1 MRRSLAGV
9 ALAVTSMVALS
20 FLIPLAALV
29 MSLVKEQGVTAAEQR
44 AAALAPVLTLTTDP
58 AALRESAASL
68 DASEHLVVHLPGSG
82 ALGSSKAPAALLERA
97 QRGRESISQEV
108 PGGWIC
114 LQPVVLPGDEV
125 AVIEN
130 FVPEAE
136 LTRGVK
142 ESWAVMFFLAVGLI
156 AGSVLVADRL
166 GAKVVRSSKRLAQA
180 SHALGRGDLD
190 TRVDPMGP
198 RELRDAGVAFN
209 AMAHR
214 MNELLAVERELVADL
229 SHRLRTPL
237 TALHL
242 ASERMAGTPESAR
255 VEAAV
260 DELEAELEAIIAA
273 ARTPLAVGPMGQ
285 GMLGTEQPAGRS
297 PSRSAASGASGST
310 RAPGSSGTSGA
321 SGPRCEAADVVRR
334 RTAFWTVLAAQQNRS
349 CSLDL
354 TQEPTAVG
362 LSDDDVAA
370 VVDALI
376 GNVFRHTAAGTP
388 LGVRVVRTAQAVE
401 LVVEDGGPGIP
412 EPDRALSRGSST
424 GSTGLGLDIAQ
435 RAANATG
442 GTMRITRGPLGG
454 AHITV
459 TFALAPQSPSG
470 HRSRMSRRRG
480 RKGGGPAGRTL
491 V

>member
-20 FLIPLAALV
+20 FLIPLAMLV
-29 MSLVKEQGVTAAEQR
+29 MSLVREQGVNAAEQR

-58 AALRESAASL
+58 YALRESAASL
-68 DASEHLVVHLPGSG
+68 DAAEHLVVHLPGSG
-82 ALGSSKAPAALLERA
+82 ALGTSKAPAALLQRA
-97 QRGRESISQEV
+97 QQGRESISQEV
-108 PGGWIC
+108 PAGWIC
-114 LQPVVLPGDEV
+114 LQPVVLPGDQV

-136 LTRGVK
+136 LTRGVR
-142 ESWAVMFFLAVGLI
+142 ESWAVMLFLAVGLVG
-156 AGSVLVADRL
+156 GSVLVADRL

-180 SHALGRGDLD
+180 SRALGQGDLD
-190 TRVDPMGP
+190 TRVEPMGP

-214 MNELLAVERELVADL
+214 MTELLAVERELVADL

-260 DELEAELEAIIAA
+260 GELETELQAIIAA

-285 GMLGTEQPAGRS
+285 GLLGTEPAGGKT
-297 PSRSAASGASGST
+297 SAAA
-310 RAPGSSGTSGA
+310 GA

-334 RTAFWTVLAAQQNRS
+334 RTAFWSVLAEQQDRR
-349 CSLDL
+349 CTLDL
-354 TQEPTAVG
+354 TQEPTAVN
-362 LSDDDVAA
+362 LSDDDIAA

-376 GNVFRHTAAGTP
+376 GNVFRHTAPGTP
-388 LGVRVVRTAQAVE
+388 FGVQVVRTAQAVE

-435 RAANATG
+435 RAATATG
-442 GTMRITRGPLGG
+442 GSMRITRGPLGG

-459 TFALAPQSPSG
+459 TFALAPCAPSG
-470 HRSRMSRRRG
+470 RRLRRPRGAVRRRPVWPRSR
-480 RKGGGPAGRTL
+480 
-491 V
+491 

>member
-20 FLIPLAALV
+20 FLIPLALLV
-29 MSLVKEQGVTAAEQR
+29 MSLVKEQGVNAAEQR

-58 AALRESAASL
+58 YALRESAASL
-68 DASEHLVVHLPGSG
+68 DAAEYLVVHLPGSG
-82 ALGSSKAPAALLERA
+82 ALGTSKAPAALLERA
-97 QRGRESISQEV
+97 QQGRESISQEI
-108 PGGWIC
+108 PNGWIC
-114 LQPVVLPGDEV
+114 LQPVVLPGDQV

-142 ESWAVMFFLAVGLI
+142 ESWAVMLFLAVGLVG
-156 AGSVLVADRL
+156 GSVLVADRL

-180 SHALGRGDLD
+180 SQALGQGDLD

-198 RELRDAGVAFN
+198 PELRDAGIAFN

-214 MNELLAVERELVADL
+214 MTELLAVERELVADL

-260 DELEAELEAIIAA
+260 GELETELQAIIAA

-285 GMLGTEQPAGRS
+285 GLLGTEPAAVPASAGR
-297 PSRSAASGASGST
+297 
-310 RAPGSSGTSGA
+310 GA

-334 RTAFWTVLAAQQNRS
+334 RTAFWSVLAEQQNRR
-349 CSLDL
+349 CTLDL
-354 TQEPTAVG
+354 TQEPTAVS
-362 LSDDDVAA
+362 LSDDDIAA

-376 GNVFRHTAAGTP
+376 GNIFRHTAPGTP
-388 LGVRVVRTAQAVE
+388 FGVQVVRTAQAVE

-435 RAANATG
+435 RAATATG
-442 GTMRITRGPLGG
+442 GSMRIARGPLGG

-459 TFALAPQSPSG
+459 TFALAPSAPSG
-470 HRSRMSRRRG
+470 RRLRRPRTSSRRR
-480 RKGGGPAGRTL
+480 PAWPRSR
-491 V
+491 

>member
-20 FLIPLAALV
+20 FLIPLGALV
-29 MSLVKEQGVTAAEQR
+29 MSLVKEQSVTAAEQR

-58 AALRESAASL
+58 SALRESAAGL
-68 DASEHLVVHLPGSG
+68 DAAEHLVVHLPDAQS
-82 ALGSSKAPAALLERA
+82 LGDSQAPVKLLERA
-97 QRGRESISQEV
+97 QQGRESISQKT

-114 LQPVVLPGDEV
+114 LQPVVLPGDRV

-130 FVPEAE
+130 FVPDEE

-142 ESWAVMFFLAVGLI
+142 ASWAVMLLLAVGLVG
-156 AGSVLVADRL
+156 GSVLVADRL
-166 GAKVVRSSKRLAQA
+166 GAKVVRSSKKLAQA
-180 SHALGRGDLD
+180 SHTLGQGNLD
-190 TRVDPMGP
+190 TRVEPMGP
-198 RELRDAGVAFN
+198 KELRDAGVAFN

-214 MNELLAVERELVADL
+214 MTELLAIERELVADL

-260 DELEAELEAIIAA
+260 HALESELQAIIAA
-273 ARTPLAVGPMGQ
+273 ARTPLAVGPMGH
-285 GMLGTEQPAGRS
+285 GM
-297 PSRSAASGASGST
+297 RSAETST
-310 RAPGSSGTSGA
+310 GRQATGTGPA
-321 SGPRCEAADVVRR
+321 EGPRCEAADVVRR
-334 RTAFWTVLAAQQNRS
+334 RTAFWAVLAEQQNRP

-354 TQEPTAVG
+354 TQEPTAVS
-362 LSDDDVAA
+362 LSDDDIAA

-376 GNVFRHTAAGTP
+376 GNVFSHTPPGTAF
-388 LGVRVVRTAQAVE
+388 GVRVARTAQAVE
-401 LVVEDGGPGIP
+401 LVVEDSGPGIP

-424 GSTGLGLDIAQ
+424 GSSGLGLDIAR
-435 RAANATG
+435 RAAAVTG
-442 GTMRITRGPLGG
+442 GTMRIAHGPRGG

-459 TFALAPQSPSG
+459 VFALAPPARPERG
-470 HRSRMSRRRG
+470 PRGSRRRA
-480 RKGGGPAGRTL
+480 RWWPRNR
-491 V
+491 

>member
-29 MSLVKEQGVTAAEQR
+29 MSLVKEQSVTAAEQR

-58 AALRESAASL
+58 SALRESAASL
-68 DASEHLVVHLPGSG
+68 DAAEHVVVHLPDAP
-82 ALGSSKAPAALLERA
+82 ALGSSRAPAALLERA
-97 QRGRESISQEV
+97 QQGRESISQGI

-114 LQPVVLPGDEV
+114 LQPVVLPGDRV

-130 FVPEAE
+130 FVPEQE

-142 ESWAVMFFLAVGLI
+142 ASWAVMLLLAVGLVG
-156 AGSVLVADRL
+156 GSVLVADRL
-166 GAKVVRSSKRLAQA
+166 GAKVVRSSKRLAHA
-180 SHALGRGDLD
+180 SQALGQGNLD
-190 TRVDPMGP
+190 ARVDPMGP
-198 RELRDAGVAFN
+198 RELREAGIAFN
-209 AMAHR
+209 TMAHR
-214 MNELLAVERELVADL
+214 MTELLAVERELVADL

-242 ASERMAGTPESAR
+242 ASERMAGSPESAR

-260 DELEAELEAIIAA
+260 CALETELQAIITA

-285 GMLGTEQPAGRS
+285 GMLGTEAGTGHHATS
-297 PSRSAASGASGST
+297 PR
-310 RAPGSSGTSGA
+310 P

-334 RTAFWTVLAAQQNRS
+334 RTAFWAVLAEQQNRP

-354 TQEPTAVG
+354 TQEPAAVS

-376 GNVFRHTAAGTP
+376 GNVFRHTPPGTP
-388 LGVRVVRTAQAVE
+388 FGVRVARTAQAVE
-401 LVVEDGGPGIP
+401 LVVEDAGPGIP

-424 GSTGLGLDIAQ
+424 GSSGLGLDIAR
-435 RAANATG
+435 RAGSVTG
-442 GTMRITRGPLGG
+442 GSVRIARGPRGG
-454 AHITV
+454 AQITV
-459 TFALAPQSPSG
+459 VFGLAPPLPSG
-470 HRSRMSRRRG
+470 RGPRASRRRTG
-480 RKGGGPAGRTL
+480 WPRAR
-491 V
+491 

>member
-29 MSLVKEQGVTAAEQR
+29 MSLVKAQAVTAAEQR

-68 DASEHLVVHLPGSG
+68 DPAQQLVIHLP
-82 ALGSSKAPAALLERA
+82 ADAAPLGESKAPAALLERA
-97 QRGRESISQEV
+97 QQGRESISQEI
-108 PGGWIC
+108 PNGWIC
-114 LQPVVLPGDEV
+114 LQPVVLPGDRV

-130 FVPEAE
+130 FVPEEE
-136 LTRGVK
+136 LTHGVK
-142 ESWAVMFFLAVGLI
+142 ESWAVMSFLAVALI
-156 AGSVLVADRL
+156 GGSVLVADRL
-166 GAKVVRSSKRLAQA
+166 GSKVVRSSKKLAQA
-180 SHALGRGDLD
+180 SRALGQGDLD
-190 TRVDPMGP
+190 TRVDPVGP

-214 MNELLAVERELVADL
+214 MTELLAVERELVADL

-260 DELEAELEAIIAA
+260 GELEAELRAIIAA

-285 GMLGTEQPAGRS
+285 GMLGTEPAAAPDPAG
-297 PSRSAASGASGST
+297 AAGS
-310 RAPGSSGTSGA
+310 
-321 SGPRCEAADVVRR
+321 RCESADVVRR
-334 RTAFWTVLAAQQNRS
+334 RTAFWSVLAEQQDRS
-349 CSLDL
+349 CTVDV
-354 TQEPTAVG
+354 TREPSAVG

-376 GNVFRHTAAGTP
+376 GNVFRHTAPGTP
-388 LGVRVVRTAQAVE
+388 FGVQVVRTAQAVE

-412 EPDRALSRGSST
+412 EPELALSRGSST
-424 GSTGLGLDIAQ
+424 GSTGLGLDIAG
-435 RAANATG
+435 RAATATG
-442 GTMRITRGPLGG
+442 GSVHIDRGPLGG
-454 AHITV
+454 ARITV
-459 TFALAPQSPSG
+459 SFALAPQAPSDRG
-470 HRSRMSRRRG
+470 RRISRRR
-480 RKGGGPAGRTL
+480 PAWPRRR
-491 V
+491 

>member
-58 AALRESAASL
+58 DALRESAASL
-68 DASEHLVVHLPGSG
+68 DAAEHLVVHLPGAA
-82 ALGSSKAPAALLERA
+82 ALGTSKAPAALLERA

-108 PGGWIC
+108 PEGWIC

-130 FVPEAE
+130 FVPQAE
-136 LTRGVK
+136 LTRGVAQ
-142 ESWAVMFFLAVGLI
+142 SWAVMLFLAVGLI

-166 GAKVVRSSKRLAQA
+166 GAKVVRSSKKLAQA
-180 SHALGRGDLD
+180 SRALGQGDLD

-260 DELEAELEAIIAA
+260 GELEAELEAIIAA

-285 GMLGTEQPAGRS
+285 GMLGTEPSAGQPARQ
-297 PSRSAASGASGST
+297 SATGPAS
-310 RAPGSSGTSGA
+310 

-349 CSLDL
+349 CCLDL

-388 LGVRVVRTAQAVE
+388 FGVRVVRTAQAVE

-412 EPDRALSRGSST
+412 DPDRALSRGSST

-435 RAANATG
+435 RAASATG
-442 GTMRITRGPLGG
+442 GAMRITRGPLGG

-459 TFALAPQSPSG
+459 TFALAPPAPSG
-470 HRSRMSRRRG
+470 HRSRISRRR
-480 RKGGGPAGRTL
+480 RR
-491 V
+491 

>member
-29 MSLVKEQGVTAAEQR
+29 MSLVKEQSVTAAEQR

-58 AALRESAASL
+58 SALRESVAGL
-68 DASEHLVVHLPGSG
+68 DASEHLVIHLPD
-82 ALGSSKAPAALLERA
+82 APPLGTSQAPAELLRRA
-97 QRGRESISQEV
+97 QQGRESISQEI
-108 PGGWIC
+108 PTGWTS
-114 LQPVVLPGDEV
+114 LQPVVLPGDRV

-130 FVPEAE
+130 FVPEAD

-142 ESWAVMFFLAVGLI
+142 ASWAVMVLLAVGLV
-156 AGSVLVADRL
+156 AGSVMVADRL
-166 GAKVVRSSKRLAQA
+166 GAKVVRSSRRLAQA
-180 SHALGRGDLD
+180 SRALGEGDLD
-190 TRVDPMGP
+190 ARVDPMGP
-198 RELRDAGVAFN
+198 RELREAGVAFN

-214 MNELLAVERELVADL
+214 MTELLAVERELVADL

-260 DELEAELEAIIAA
+260 AELETELEAIITA

-285 GMLGTEQPAGRS
+285 GLLGTDS
-297 PSRSAASGASGST
+297 H
-310 RAPGSSGTSGA
+310 TSHGDA
-321 SGPRCEAADVVRR
+321 PRCEAADVVRR
-334 RTAFWTVLAAQQNRS
+334 RTSFWAILAEQQNRP
-349 CSLDL
+349 CALEL

-362 LSDDDVAA
+362 LSDDDLAA

-376 GNVFRHTAAGTP
+376 GNVFRHTASGTP
-388 LGVRVVRTAQAVE
+388 FGVRVARTAQAVE
-401 LVVEDGGPGIP
+401 LVVEDSGPGIP
-412 EPDRALSRGSST
+412 EPDRALSRGGSS
-424 GSTGLGLDIAQ
+424 GSSGLGLDIAR
-435 RAANATG
+435 RAADVTG
-442 GTMRITRGPLGG
+442 GSLRIARGPRGG

-459 TFALAPQSPSG
+459 TFALAPPLPSERG
-470 HRSRMSRRRG
+470 PRTSRRRPG
-480 RKGGGPAGRTL
+480 WLRRR
-491 V
+491 

>member
-29 MSLVKEQGVTAAEQR
+29 LSLVKEQGVNAAEQR

-58 AALRESAASL
+58 NALRESAASL
-68 DASEHLVVHLPGSG
+68 DAAEHLVVHLPGSG
-82 ALGSSKAPAALLERA
+82 ALGTSKAPAALLERA
-97 QRGRESISQEV
+97 QQGRESISQEI
-108 PGGWIC
+108 PKGWIC
-114 LQPVVLPGDEV
+114 LQPVVLPGDQV

-142 ESWAVMFFLAVGLI
+142 ESWAVMLFLAVGLVG
-156 AGSVLVADRL
+156 GSVLVADRL

-198 RELRDAGVAFN
+198 KELRDAGLAFN

-214 MNELLAVERELVADL
+214 MTELLAVERELVADL

-260 DELEAELEAIIAA
+260 GELETELQAIIAA

-285 GMLGTEQPAGRS
+285 GLLGAEPSAGR
-297 PSRSAASGASGST
+297 PSAGAGAAA
-310 RAPGSSGTSGA
+310 
-321 SGPRCEAADVVRR
+321 GPRCEAADVVRR
-334 RTAFWTVLAAQQNRS
+334 RTSFWTVLAEQQNRS
-349 CSLDL
+349 CTLDL
-354 TQEPTAVG
+354 TQEPTTVS
-362 LSDDDVAA
+362 LSDDDIAA

-376 GNVFRHTAAGTP
+376 GNIFRHTAPGTP
-388 LGVRVVRTAQAVE
+388 FGVHVVRTAQAVE

-412 EPDRALSRGSST
+412 DPDRALSRGSST

-435 RAANATG
+435 RAASATG
-442 GTMRITRGPLGG
+442 GSMRIARGPLGG
-454 AHITV
+454 ARITV
-459 TFALAPQSPSG
+459 TFALAPSAPSG
-470 HRSRMSRRRG
+470 RRLRRPRTPSRRRPVWPG
-480 RKGGGPAGRTL
+480 WSG
-491 V
+491 

>member
-29 MSLVKEQGVTAAEQR
+29 MSLVKEQGVNAAEQR

-58 AALRESAASL
+58 NALRESAASL
-68 DASEHLVVHLPGSG
+68 DASDHLVVHLPGSG
-82 ALGSSKAPAALLERA
+82 PLGTSKAPAALLERA
-97 QRGRESISQEV
+97 QQGRESISQEI

-114 LQPVVLPGDEV
+114 LQPVVLPGDQV

-130 FVPEAE
+130 FVPEAD

-142 ESWAVMFFLAVGLI
+142 ESWAVMLFLAVGLVG
-156 AGSVLVADRL
+156 GSVLVADRL

-180 SHALGRGDLD
+180 SHALGRGDLE

-214 MNELLAVERELVADL
+214 MTELLAVERELVADL

-260 DELEAELEAIIAA
+260 GELETELQAIIAA
-273 ARTPLAVGPMGQ
+273 ARTPLALGPMGQ
-285 GMLGTEQPAGRS
+285 GLLGTEPAAGH
-297 PSRSAASGASGST
+297 ATAGA
-310 RAPGSSGTSGA
+310 GA

-334 RTAFWTVLAAQQNRS
+334 RTAFWTVLAEQQNRS
-349 CSLDL
+349 CTLDL
-354 TQEPTAVG
+354 TREPTAVS
-362 LSDDDVAA
+362 LSDDDIAA

-376 GNVFRHTAAGTP
+376 GNIFRHTAPGTP
-388 LGVRVVRTAQAVE
+388 FGVQVVRTAQAVE

-435 RAANATG
+435 RAATATG
-442 GTMRITRGPLGG
+442 GALRIARGPLGG

-459 TFALAPQSPSG
+459 TFALAPSAPTG
-470 HRSRMSRRRG
+470 RRLRRPRTSRRRPAWARG
-480 RKGGGPAGRTL
+480 R
-491 V
+491 

>member
-97 QRGRESISQEV
+97 QRGRESISQEI
-108 PGGWIC
+108 PDGWIC

-142 ESWAVMFFLAVGLI
+142 ESWAVMLFLAVGLI

-190 TRVDPMGP
+190 TRVEPMGP

-297 PSRSAASGASGST
+297 PSGSGA
-310 RAPGSSGTSGA
+310 SGA

-435 RAANATG
+435 RAASATG

-470 HRSRMSRRRG
+470 HRSRISRRRG
-480 RKGGGPAGRTL
+480 RKGSGPAGRAL
-491 V
+491 A

>member
-20 FLIPLAALV
+20 FLIPLGALV
-29 MSLVKEQGVTAAEQR
+29 MSLVKEQGVTAAQQR
-44 AAALAPVLTLTTDP
+44 GAALAPVLALTTDP
-58 AALRESAASL
+58 DALREAAAGL
-68 DASEHLVVHLPGSG
+68 DAADHLVVHLPGTGS
-82 ALGSSKAPAALLERA
+82 LGRSKAPADLLERA
-97 QRGRESISQEV
+97 RRGRESISQEV
-108 PGGWIC
+108 PGGWVC
-114 LQPVVLPGDEV
+114 LQPVVLPGDKV

-136 LTRGVK
+136 LTRGVAQ
-142 ESWAVMFFLAVGLI
+142 SWAVMCFLAVGLI

-166 GAKVVRSSKRLAQA
+166 GAKVVRSSQRLSQA
-180 SHALGRGDLD
+180 SRALGLGDLD
-190 TRVDPMGP
+190 ARVEPMGP
-198 RELRDAGVAFN
+198 RELHDAGVAFN
-209 AMAHR
+209 AMAQR

-260 DELEAELEAIIAA
+260 CELETELQAIIAA

-285 GMLGTEQPAGRS
+285 GLLATERPPGRGSAPA
-297 PSRSAASGASGST
+297 AGA
-310 RAPGSSGTSGA
+310 
-321 SGPRCEAADVVRR
+321 GPRSEAAEVVRR
-334 RTAFWTVLAAQQNRS
+334 RTAFWAVLAEQQNRS
-349 CSLDL
+349 CSLDI
-354 TQEPTAVG
+354 TQEPTAVA

-376 GNVFRHTAAGTP
+376 GNVFRHTPEGTAFA
-388 LGVRVVRTAQAVE
+388 VAVVRTAQAVE

-424 GSTGLGLDIAQ
+424 GSTGLGLDIAR
-435 RAANATG
+435 RAATATG
-442 GTMRITRGPLGG
+442 GTVRVTRGPLGG
-454 AHITV
+454 AHLTV
-459 TFALAPQSPSG
+459 TFALAAAAPSG
-470 HRSRMSRRRG
+470 HRTRFARRR
-480 RKGGGPAGRTL
+480 RR
-491 V
+491 

>member
-29 MSLVKEQGVTAAEQR
+29 MSLVKEQGVNAAEQR

-58 AALRESAASL
+58 DALRESAASL
-68 DASEHLVVHLPGSG
+68 DAADHLVVHLPRSG
-82 ALGSSKAPAALLERA
+82 PLGTSKAPPALLKRA
-97 QRGRESISQEV
+97 QQGRESISQEI
-108 PGGWIC
+108 PDGWIC
-114 LQPVVLPGDEV
+114 LQPVVLPGEQV

-142 ESWAVMFFLAVGLI
+142 ESWAVMVFLAVGLVG
-156 AGSVLVADRL
+156 GSVVVADRL
-166 GAKVVRSSKRLAQA
+166 GAKVVQSSKQLAQA

-198 RELRDAGVAFN
+198 RELRDAGIAFN

-214 MNELLAVERELVADL
+214 MTELLAVERELVADL

-260 DELEAELEAIIAA
+260 GELETELQAIIAA

-285 GMLGTEQPAGRS
+285 GLLGTDP
-297 PSRSAASGASGST
+297 
-310 RAPGSSGTSGA
+310 
-321 SGPRCEAADVVRR
+321 AAD
-334 RTAFWTVLAAQQNRS
+334 
-349 CSLDL
+349 
-354 TQEPTAVG
+354 
-362 LSDDDVAA
+362 
-370 VVDALI
+370 
-376 GNVFRHTAAGTP
+376 
-388 LGVRVVRTAQAVE
+388 
-401 LVVEDGGPGIP
+401 
-412 EPDRALSRGSST
+412 PD
-424 GSTGLGLDIAQ
+424 
-435 RAANATG
+435 
-442 GTMRITRGPLGG
+442 
-454 AHITV
+454 
-459 TFALAPQSPSG
+459 
-470 HRSRMSRRRG
+470 
-480 RKGGGPAGRTL
+480 
-491 V
+491 

>member
-29 MSLVKEQGVTAAEQR
+29 MSLVKEQGVTAAQQR
-44 AAALAPVLTLTTDP
+44 AAALAPVLALTTDP
-58 AALRESAASL
+58 AALQESAASL
-68 DASEHLVVHLPGSG
+68 DASEHLVVHLPDSG
-82 ALGSSKAPAALLERA
+82 PIGSSKAPANLLERA
-97 QRGRESISQEV
+97 QQARESISQAI
-108 PGGWIC
+108 PGGWMC
-114 LQPVVLPGDEV
+114 LQPVVLPGDRV

-142 ESWAVMFFLAVGLI
+142 ESWAVMAFLAVGLVG
-156 AGSVLVADRL
+156 GSVLVADRL
-166 GAKVVRSSKRLAQA
+166 GAKVVRSSKTLARA
-180 SHALGRGDLD
+180 SRALGQGDLD
-190 TRVDPMGP
+190 TRVEPMGP

-214 MNELLAVERELVADL
+214 MTELLAVERELVADL

-260 DELEAELEAIIAA
+260 GELEAELRAIIAA
-273 ARTPLAVGPMGQ
+273 ARTPLAVGPMAQ
-285 GMLGTEQPAGRS
+285 GLLGTEPPADRPAVGAG
-297 PSRSAASGASGST
+297 AA
-310 RAPGSSGTSGA
+310 
-321 SGPRCEAADVVRR
+321 GPRCETADVVRR
-334 RTAFWTVLAAQQNRS
+334 RTAFWAVLAEQQNRA

-354 TQEPTAVG
+354 TQEPTAIA
-362 LSDDDVAA
+362 LCDDDIAA

-376 GNVFRHTAAGTP
+376 GNIFRHTAPGTP
-388 LGVRVVRTAQAVE
+388 FAVRVVRTAQAVE

-412 EPDRALSRGSST
+412 DPDRALSRGSST

-435 RAANATG
+435 RAASATG
-442 GTMRITRGPLGG
+442 GSMHIGRGPLGG

-459 TFALAPQSPSG
+459 TFALAPPAPSA
-470 HRSRMSRRRG
+470 RRPRISRRRRSRPRG
-480 RKGGGPAGRTL
+480 R
-491 V
+491 

>member
-58 AALRESAASL
+58 NALRESVASL
-68 DASEHLVVHLPGSG
+68 DAAEHLVVHLPRSG
-82 ALGSSKAPAALLERA
+82 TLGRSKAPSALLERA

-108 PGGWIC
+108 PEGWIC

-136 LTRGVK
+136 LTRGVAQ
-142 ESWAVMFFLAVGLI
+142 SWAVMCFLAVGLI

-166 GAKVVRSSKRLAQA
+166 GAKVVRSSKRLAHA
-180 SHALGRGDLD
+180 SHALGLGDLD
-190 TRVDPMGP
+190 ARVEPMGP

-260 DELEAELEAIIAA
+260 GELEAELRAIIAA

-285 GMLGTEQPAGRS
+285 GLLGTEPAAPRPG
-297 PSRSAASGASGST
+297 PTAGKAA
-310 RAPGSSGTSGA
+310 
-321 SGPRCEAADVVRR
+321 PRCEAAEVVRR
-334 RTAFWTVLAAQQNRS
+334 RTAFWAVLAEQQHRP
-349 CSLDL
+349 CTLDL

-362 LSDDDVAA
+362 LSDDDLAA
-370 VVDALI
+370 VIDALI
-376 GNVFRHTAAGTP
+376 GNVFRHTPDGTAF
-388 LGVRVVRTAQAVE
+388 GVRVVRTAQAVE

-412 EPDRALSRGSST
+412 DPDRALSRGSST
-424 GSTGLGLDIAQ
+424 GSTGLGLDIAH

-442 GTMRITRGPLGG
+442 GTLRVTRGPLGG

-459 TFALAPQSPSG
+459 TFALASPAPSG
-470 HRSRMSRRRG
+470 HRSRISRGRNRRRQG
-480 RKGGGPAGRTL
+480 ASPA
-491 V
+491 

>member
-9 ALAVTSMVALS
+9 ALAVTSMIALS

-29 MSLVKEQGVTAAEQR
+29 MSLVKEQGVTAAEQQ

-68 DASEHLVVHLPGSG
+68 DAAERLVVHLPYGG
-82 ALGSSKAPAALLERA
+82 ALGPSRAPAALLERA
-97 QRGRESISQEV
+97 QRGRESISREI
-108 PGGWIC
+108 PDGWIC
-114 LQPVVLPGDEV
+114 LQPVVLADDQV

-136 LTRGVK
+136 LTRGVAQ
-142 ESWAVMFFLAVGLI
+142 SWAVMAFLAVGLI

-166 GAKVVRSSKRLAQA
+166 GAKVVRSSRRLAQA
-180 SHALGRGDLD
+180 SHALGRGDLE

-214 MNELLAVERELVADL
+214 MTELLAVERELVADL

-260 DELEAELEAIIAA
+260 AQLEEELRAIIAA

-285 GMLGTEQPAGRS
+285 GMLGAEA
-297 PSRSAASGASGST
+297 
-310 RAPGSSGTSGA
+310 APGRPDSRPDTA
-321 SGPRCEAADVVRR
+321 PRSEAAEVVRR
-334 RTAFWTVLAAQQNRS
+334 RTAFWSVLAEQQDRP
-349 CSLDL
+349 CALDL
-354 TQEPTAVG
+354 TQEPTAVA
-362 LSDDDVAA
+362 LSEDDIAA

-376 GNVFRHTAAGTP
+376 GNVFRHTAPGTP

-412 EPDRALSRGSST
+412 EPDLALSRGSST

-435 RAANATG
+435 RAAGATG
-442 GTMRITRGPLGG
+442 GSVHIDTGPLGG
-454 AHITV
+454 ARITV
-459 TFALAPQSPSG
+459 AFALAAPPPSG
-470 HRSRMSRRRG
+470 RRPRTSRRRPL
-480 RKGGGPAGRTL
+480 RPLRPL
-491 V
+491 RPRRR

>member
-20 FLIPLAALV
+20 FLIPLGALV
-29 MSLVKEQGVTAAEQR
+29 MSLVKEQSVTAAEQR

-58 AALRESAASL
+58 SALRESAAGL
-68 DASEHLVVHLPGSG
+68 DAAEHLVIHLPDAQS
-82 ALGSSKAPAALLERA
+82 LGDSQAPVKLLERA
-97 QRGRESISQEV
+97 QQGRESISQKT

-114 LQPVVLPGDEV
+114 LQPVVLPGDRV

-130 FVPEAE
+130 FVPDEE

-142 ESWAVMFFLAVGLI
+142 ASWAVMLLLAVGLVG
-156 AGSVLVADRL
+156 GSVLVADRL
-166 GAKVVRSSKRLAQA
+166 GAKVVRSSKKLAQA
-180 SHALGRGDLD
+180 SHTLGQGNLD
-190 TRVDPMGP
+190 TRVEPMGP
-198 RELRDAGVAFN
+198 KELRDAGVAFN

-214 MNELLAVERELVADL
+214 MTELLAIERELVADL

-260 DELEAELEAIIAA
+260 HALESELQAIITT
-273 ARTPLAVGPMGQ
+273 ARTPLAVGPMGH
-285 GMLGTEQPAGRS
+285 GL
-297 PSRSAASGASGST
+297 RSAETNTGRKPTGT
-310 RAPGSSGTSGA
+310 GPSSEC
-321 SGPRCEAADVVRR
+321 PRSEAAEVVRR
-334 RTAFWTVLAAQQNRS
+334 RTAFWSVLAEQQDRP

-354 TQEPTAVG
+354 TQEPTAVS
-362 LSDDDVAA
+362 LSDDDIAA

-376 GNVFRHTAAGTP
+376 GNVFSHTPPGTAF
-388 LGVRVVRTAQAVE
+388 GVRVARTAQAVE
-401 LVVEDGGPGIP
+401 LVVEDSGPGIP

-424 GSTGLGLDIAQ
+424 GSSGLGLDIAR
-435 RAANATG
+435 RAAAVTG
-442 GTMRITRGPLGG
+442 GTMRIAHGPRGG

-459 TFALAPQSPSG
+459 VFALAPPAPPERG
-470 HRSRMSRRRG
+470 PRGSRRRA
-480 RKGGGPAGRTL
+480 RWWPRTR
-491 V
+491 

>member
-20 FLIPLAALV
+20 FLIPLGALV
-29 MSLVKEQGVTAAEQR
+29 MSLVKEQSVTAAEQR

-58 AALRESAASL
+58 SALRESAAGL
-68 DASEHLVVHLPGSG
+68 DAAEHLVIHLPDAQS
-82 ALGSSKAPAALLERA
+82 LGDSQAPVKLLERA
-97 QRGRESISQEV
+97 QQGRESISQKT

-114 LQPVVLPGDEV
+114 LQPVVLPGDRV

-130 FVPEAE
+130 FVPDEE

-142 ESWAVMFFLAVGLI
+142 ASWAVMLLLAVGLVG
-156 AGSVLVADRL
+156 GSVLVADRL
-166 GAKVVRSSKRLAQA
+166 GAKVVRSSKKLAQA
-180 SHALGRGDLD
+180 SHTLGQGNLD
-190 TRVDPMGP
+190 TRVEPMGP
-198 RELRDAGVAFN
+198 KELRDAGVAFN

-214 MNELLAVERELVADL
+214 MTELLAIERELVADL

-260 DELEAELEAIIAA
+260 HALESELQAIIAT
-273 ARTPLAVGPMGQ
+273 ARTPLAVGPMGH
-285 GMLGTEQPAGRS
+285 GM
-297 PSRSAASGASGST
+297 RSAETNTGRQTTGA
-310 RAPGSSGTSGA
+310 
-321 SGPRCEAADVVRR
+321 GPSPECPRSEAAEVVRR
-334 RTAFWTVLAAQQNRS
+334 RTAFWSVLAEQQDRP

-354 TQEPTAVG
+354 TQEPTAVS
-362 LSDDDVAA
+362 LSDDDIAA

-376 GNVFRHTAAGTP
+376 GNVFSHTPAGTAF
-388 LGVRVVRTAQAVE
+388 GVRVARTAQAVE
-401 LVVEDGGPGIP
+401 LVVEDSGPGIP

-424 GSTGLGLDIAQ
+424 GSSGLGLDIAR
-435 RAANATG
+435 RAAAVTG
-442 GTMRITRGPLGG
+442 GTMRIAHGPQGG

-459 TFALAPQSPSG
+459 VFALAPPAPPERG
-470 HRSRMSRRRG
+470 PRGSRRRA
-480 RKGGGPAGRTL
+480 RWWPRTR
-491 V
+491 

>member
-20 FLIPLAALV
+20 FLIPLALLV
-29 MSLVKEQGVTAAEQR
+29 MSLVKEQGVNAAEQR

-58 AALRESAASL
+58 YALRESAASL
-68 DASEHLVVHLPGSG
+68 DAAEHLVVHLPGSG
-82 ALGSSKAPAALLERA
+82 ALGTSKAPAALLERA
-97 QRGRESISQEV
+97 QQGRESISQEI
-108 PGGWIC
+108 PNGWIC
-114 LQPVVLPGDEV
+114 LQPVVLPGDQV

-142 ESWAVMFFLAVGLI
+142 ESWAVMLFLAVGLVG
-156 AGSVLVADRL
+156 GSVLVADRL

-180 SHALGRGDLD
+180 SQALGQGDLD

-198 RELRDAGVAFN
+198 RELRDAGIAFN

-214 MNELLAVERELVADL
+214 MTELLAVERELVADL

-260 DELEAELEAIIAA
+260 GELETELQAIIAA

-285 GMLGTEQPAGRS
+285 GLLGTEP
-297 PSRSAASGASGST
+297 ASGRAS
-310 RAPGSSGTSGA
+310 AGTGA

-334 RTAFWTVLAAQQNRS
+334 RTAFWSVLAEQQNR
-349 CSLDL
+349 CCTLDL
-354 TQEPTAVG
+354 TQEPTAVS
-362 LSDDDVAA
+362 LSDDDIAA

-376 GNVFRHTAAGTP
+376 GNIFRHTAPGTP
-388 LGVRVVRTAQAVE
+388 FGVQVVRTAQAVE

-435 RAANATG
+435 RAATATG
-442 GTMRITRGPLGG
+442 GSMRIARGPLGG

-459 TFALAPQSPSG
+459 TFALASSAPSG
-470 HRSRMSRRRG
+470 RRLRRPRTASRRRPAWTRG
-480 RKGGGPAGRTL
+480 R
-491 V
+491 

>member
-44 AAALAPVLTLTTDP
+44 AAALAPVLAVTTDP
-58 AALRESAASL
+58 AALRESAAGL
-68 DASEHLVVHLPGSG
+68 DPSDRLVVHLPDSVP
-82 ALGSSKAPAALLERA
+82 LGDSKAPAALLERA

-114 LQPVVLPGDEV
+114 LQPVVLPGDRV
-125 AVIEN
+125 AVVET

-142 ESWAVMFFLAVGLI
+142 ESWAVMLLLAVGLI
-156 AGSVLVADRL
+156 CGSVLVADRL
-166 GAKVVRSSKRLAQA
+166 GAKVVRSSRQLAQA
-180 SHALGRGDLD
+180 SRALGAGDLD
-190 TRVDPMGP
+190 TRVEPMGP
-198 RELRDAGVAFN
+198 KELQDAGVAFN

-214 MNELLAVERELVADL
+214 MTELLAVERELVADL

-255 VEAAV
+255 VEAAIGALET
-260 DELEAELEAIIAA
+260 ELQAIIAA

-285 GMLGTEQPAGRS
+285 GLLGAEAPDGHGSGGGA
-297 PSRSAASGASGST
+297 GASGGART
-310 RAPGSSGTSGA
+310 SGDGARRTGGGAGA
-321 SGPRCEAADVVRR
+321 SGGPCEVADVVRR
-334 RTAFWTVLAAQQNRS
+334 RTAFWSVLAEQQDRP
-349 CSLDL
+349 CTLDL
-354 TQEPTAVG
+354 TQEPTAVE
-362 LSDDDVAA
+362 LPDDDIAA
-370 VVDALI
+370 VVDALV
-376 GNVFRHTAAGTP
+376 GNVFRHTAHGTP
-388 LGVRVVRTAQAVE
+388 FGVQVVRTAHTVE

-424 GSTGLGLDIAQ
+424 GSTGLGLDIAA
-435 RAANATG
+435 RAATATG
-442 GTMRITRGPLGG
+442 GSVRISRGPLGG
-454 AHITV
+454 ARLTV
-459 TFALAPQSPSG
+459 TFGLASPAPSG
-470 HRSRMSRRRG
+470 GRRLRVSRRRG
-480 RKGGGPAGRTL
+480 RPRA
-491 V
+491 

>member
-29 MSLVKEQGVTAAEQR
+29 MSLVKAQAVTAAEQR

-58 AALRESAASL
+58 SALRESAESL
-68 DASEHLVVHLPGSG
+68 DPGEHLVVHLPADAG

-97 QRGRESISQEV
+97 QQGRESISQEI

-114 LQPVVLPGDEV
+114 LQPVVLPGDRV

-130 FVPEAE
+130 FVPEEE
-136 LTRGVK
+136 LTHGVK
-142 ESWAVMFFLAVGLI
+142 ESWAVMVFLAVALI
-156 AGSVLVADRL
+156 GGSVLVADRL
-166 GAKVVRSSKRLAQA
+166 GAKVVRSSKKLAQA
-180 SHALGRGDLD
+180 SRALGQGDLE
-190 TRVDPMGP
+190 TRVDPVGP
-198 RELRDAGVAFN
+198 KELRDAGVAFN

-214 MNELLAVERELVADL
+214 MTELLAVERELVADL

-260 DELEAELEAIIAA
+260 GELEAELQAIIAA
-273 ARTPLAVGPMGQ
+273 ARSPLAVGPMGQ
-285 GMLGTEQPAGRS
+285 GMLGAEPPAGHH
-297 PSRSAASGASGST
+297 AV
-310 RAPGSSGTSGA
+310 RAGA
-321 SGPRCEAADVVRR
+321 SGPRCEVEDVVRR
-334 RTAFWTVLAAQQNRS
+334 RTAFWTVLAEQQNRS
-349 CSLDL
+349 CSLGL
-354 TQEPTAVG
+354 TQEPTAVS

-376 GNVFRHTAAGTP
+376 GNIFRHTAPGTP
-388 LGVRVVRTAQAVE
+388 FGVQVVRTAHAVE

-412 EPDRALSRGSST
+412 EPELALSRGSST
-424 GSTGLGLDIAQ
+424 GSTGLGLDIAG
-435 RAANATG
+435 RAATATG
-442 GTMRITRGPLGG
+442 GSVRIGRSPLGG
-454 AHITV
+454 VHITV
-459 TFALAPQSPSG
+459 SFALAPATPSG
-470 HRSRMSRRRG
+470 RGPRTSRRR
-480 RKGGGPAGRTL
+480 PAWPRRR
-491 V
+491 